1 MTNVNKLH
9 EMWISDPAYKAE
21 FKAIK
26 EEFEI
31 ASADIE
37 ARNLAELTQSEN
49 LIAENLTPKNAK
61 G

>member
-9 EMWISDPAYKAE
+9 EMWINDPAYRAGFE
-21 FKAIK
+21 AIR

-31 ASADIE
+31 ASANIE
-37 ARNLAELTQSEN
+37 ARNLADLTQPEN